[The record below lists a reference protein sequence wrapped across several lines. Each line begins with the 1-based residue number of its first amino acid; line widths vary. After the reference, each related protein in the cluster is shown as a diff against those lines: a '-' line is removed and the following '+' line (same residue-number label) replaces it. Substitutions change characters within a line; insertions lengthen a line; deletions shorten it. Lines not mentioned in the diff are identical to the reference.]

1 MVCEREDKSV
11 ISVCKNAQNVLQ
23 MHFMAFKK
31 SRRTSSVFVIYSYFK
46 DGELTAV
53 KRNTLLTRYVKG
65 VPFVK
70 NEI

>member
-1 MVCEREDKSV
+1 MKGKINLSFRSV
-11 ISVCKNAQNVLQ
+11 KMPKMFYRYILWLS
-23 MHFMAFKK
+23 KK